1 MQRNDLRRQRERDP
15 AWIDFCS
22 GRAQMLSL
30 WFVLEESNP
39 IICHMWKE
47 KDLGWSCAYKW
58 LIHWLKFLFFVLPIS
73 VFSVFLVL
81 ESGRILKTDY
91 TTKIYELRN
100 RSLRICP
107 SNKSVWRTPCWSQ
120 MPLEWGECLPHST
133 VSPFYV
139 RGGWP
144 RVPLG
149 LPRLS
154 TNLGRRGGCL

>member
-100 RSLRICP
+100 RSLRIAPQTKVFEGPHVGVRCHLSGVNVSHIAQCP
-107 SNKSVWRTPCWSQ
+107 PF
-120 MPLEWGECLPHST
+120 MWGGDGQGFHWACPDFQLK
-133 VSPFYV
+133 
-139 RGGWP
+139 
-144 RVPLG
+144 
-149 LPRLS
+149 
-154 TNLGRRGGCL
+154 